1 MGTKGQR
8 KKNITS
14 TTYQEPDLLVDVED
28 ILSSAK
34 EKGLYNGYSLKI
46 EDVVNSITDIQLKY
60 EPMDIDKSG
69 SLSNEDGKWIICV
82 NKNHNTKR
90 QRFTLAHELGH
101 YFLHKEKNLSFVDTT
116 FFRSNDMDSIEY
128 IANEFAARLLMP
140 EDTVRDLIDKGQMK
154 NIGMLAEKFD
164 VSSAAMKYRVLSL
177 GYKMKDNG

>member
-8 KKNITS
+8 KRNANS
-14 TTYQEPDLLVDVED
+14 TKYQEPDLLVGVED

-46 EDVVNSITDIQLKY
+46 EDVVRSIPDIQLKY
-60 EPMDIDKSG
+60 ESMDTDKSG
-69 SLSNEDGKWIICV
+69 SLSNEGDKWIICV
-82 NKNHNTKR
+82 NKDHNIKR

-101 YFLHKEKNLSFVDTT
+101 YFLHKEKNINFIDTT
-116 FFRSNDMDSIEY
+116 FFRSNDMTSVEY

-140 EDTVRDLIDKGQMK
+140 EDIVRKLIDNEQIK
-154 NIGMLAEKFD
+154 NIGTLAEKFN

>member
-8 KKNITS
+8 KKKINS
-14 TTYQEPDLLVDVED
+14 TKYQEPDLLVGVED
-28 ILSSAK
+28 IISSAK
-34 EKGLYNGYSLKI
+34 QKGLYNGYSLKI
-46 EDVVNSITDIQLKY
+46 EDVVNSIADIHLKY
-60 EPMDIDKSG
+60 ESMDIDKSG
-69 SLSNEDGKWIICV
+69 SLSKEDGKWIICV
-82 NKNHNTKR
+82 NKDHNIKR

-101 YFLHKEKNLSFVDTT
+101 YFLHKEKNINFVDTT
-116 FFRSNDMDSIEY
+116 FFRSNDTTSIEY

-140 EDTVRDLIDKGQMK
+140 ENIVRKLIDNEQIK

>member
-1 MGTKGQR
+1 MGIKGQR
-8 KKNITS
+8 RKNVSS
-14 TTYQEPDLLVDVED
+14 TKYQEPDLLVGVED

-34 EKGLYNGYSLKI
+34 EKGLYDGYSLKI
-46 EDVVNSITDIQLKY
+46 EDVVSSITDIQLKY
-60 EPMDIDKSG
+60 ESMETDKSG

-82 NKNHNTKR
+82 NKNHNVKR

-101 YFLHKEKNLSFVDTT
+101 YFLHKEKNINFTDTT

-140 EDTVRDLIDKGQMK
+140 EDVVRELIDSEQIK
-154 NIGMLAEKFD
+154 NIGVLAEKFN